1 MAMKITGI
9 SMGFLRTP
17 LKTPFKTAVRSVS
30 EMMDVI
36 VRVETKS
43 GLYGWGSAPPTAKV
57 TGDTGG
63 AITGAIAEELRPAL
77 IGADALD
84 LEGCLDILKDSLPE
98 NTSAKAALDIALHDL
113 WARSMGQPA
122 WKLFGGNGREI
133 RTDVT
138 VSVNSPEE
146 MALDARKAA
155 ADGFDVIKI
164 KVGVDSGV
172 DFQRV
177 KAIREAVGKEVK
189 IRIDANQGW
198 RAREAVQI
206 LERMHNAE
214 LGIELVEQ
222 PVKSHDIEGMIFVT
236 AHSPIPVVA
245 DESCK
250 SPADAIRLLG
260 LRAADMVNIKLMK
273 CGGVGPARQIIAA
286 SRTFGAEVMFGSMLE
301 GKVSAAAAVHLSSAC
316 HCVTRVDI
324 DGPVLCSADPVSGGP
339 VFDGPRIKVSASPG
353 FGIDEVPGVEWL
365 NL

>member
-30 EMMDVI
+30 EMTDVI

-84 LEGCLDILKDSLPE
+84 LEGCLDILKNSLPE

-138 VSVNSPEE
+138 VS
-146 MALDARKAA
+146 
-155 ADGFDVIKI
+155 
-164 KVGVDSGV
+164 
-172 DFQRV
+172 V

-250 SPADAIRLLG
+250 SPADAIRLLD

-324 DGPVLCSADPVSGGP
+324 DGPVLCSADPVLGGP
-339 VFDGPRIKVSASPG
+339 VFDGPRIKVSVSPG